1 MATVH
6 VSNLGARRMDGGQ
19 PSSATDLVE
28 WRLYLD
34 GANEP
39 SEEALQRVLA
49 ACTAQVAPLLR
60 GYIWQSDPFT
70 LRVLADQR
78 GDAPRCLGG
87 SAHVGESLED
97 EWLLAW
103 LCFRLTRAV
112 AGLTARCVASSV
124 RQQEYR

>member
-1 MATVH
+1 
-6 VSNLGARRMDGGQ
+6 MDGGQ